1 MIAAPFAMPTC
12 LAELSGMASARRRHR
27 DADVIVI
34 GAGAAGLA
42 AANVLLDNGLDV
54 LVLEARRRTGG
65 RIETAAL
72 LPSGS
77 PIELGAEF
85 LHGVAAPIR
94 EIAREHD
101 LRTIDISGQRFEH
114 TTHGLR
120 VARDYTARLDRVLG
134 RLDAHRTPDR
144 SFADAMRANRGSLRA
159 SDRSL
164 ATRYVEGF
172 EAADAT
178 LIGERWLAAARSSGR
193 DARES
198 RIGRLLD
205 GYGALVDV
213 LAQPLGARVR
223 LGAVVSEVRWRPGHV
238 EVVSGGAGGR
248 RRTEAARAALVT
260 VPLGVLQAPAG
271 APGAI
276 RFDPPAP
283 ALDRSAALGIMGPV
297 HRVIYRF
304 SDPFWLEPAF
314 ARRLGAP
321 PLDRMSF
328 LQSRRPLPF
337 QVWWTTYPVTSPL
350 LVAWRGGSHAA
361 RLAQQTTQTLEQL
374 GLDSLASIFRMTPAR
389 LAARLVRAYYRDW
402 LTDPFSRGAYAYA
415 RVGGARMPERLARPV
430 SHTIWY
436 AGEAA
441 HTAASTGTV
450 HGAIASGQRAA
461 RDIVELVHG

>member
-1 MIAAPFAMPTC
+1 MKRVPAAGDSISMIAAPFAMPTC

-101 LRTIDISGQRFEH
+101 FRTIDISGQRFEH

-178 LIGERWLAAARSSGR
+178 LIGER
-193 DARES
+193 
-198 RIGRLLD
+198 
-205 GYGALVDV
+205 
-213 LAQPLGARVR
+213 
-223 LGAVVSEVRWRPGHV
+223 
-238 EVVSGGAGGR
+238 
-248 RRTEAARAALVT
+248 
-260 VPLGVLQAPAG
+260 
-271 APGAI
+271 
-276 RFDPPAP
+276 
-283 ALDRSAALGIMGPV
+283 
-297 HRVIYRF
+297 
-304 SDPFWLEPAF
+304 
-314 ARRLGAP
+314 
-321 PLDRMSF
+321 
-328 LQSRRPLPF
+328 
-337 QVWWTTYPVTSPL
+337 
-350 LVAWRGGSHAA
+350 
-361 RLAQQTTQTLEQL
+361 
-374 GLDSLASIFRMTPAR
+374 
-389 LAARLVRAYYRDW
+389 
-402 LTDPFSRGAYAYA
+402 
-415 RVGGARMPERLARPV
+415 
-430 SHTIWY
+430 
-436 AGEAA
+436 
-441 HTAASTGTV
+441 
-450 HGAIASGQRAA
+450 
-461 RDIVELVHG
+461 